1 MKKKS
6 DSEERN
12 SLFDFIAA
20 KLEKDQFLSV
30 CLTVLLVIGTMLS
43 LVAGIA
49 VWPVIFDLQ
58 VSQSLLGRLAASIW
72 KTGCITTAVC
82 IIVSIILVFCRHQPL
97 KVGSIFVTNLIAV
110 WVVFAMMLIIRQ
122 DVIYAL
128 QVGVFT
134 GTLLWGIIAFAAG
147 YILAVLPSILITMV
161 VSVIYFITDLILP
174 S

>member
-1 MKKKS
+1 MKKKP
-6 DSEERN
+6 DFEESN

-20 KLEKDQFLSV
+20 RLEKDRLLSV
-30 CLTVLLVIGTMLS
+30 CLTVLLVIGTLLS

-58 VSQSLLGRLAASIW
+58 VSQSFLGRLAASIW
-72 KTGCITTAVC
+72 KTGCITATVC
-82 IIVSIILVFCRHQPL
+82 VIVSIILAFYRHQPL
-97 KVGSIFVTNLIAV
+97 RVGSVFVTNLIVV
-110 WVVFAMMLIIRQ
+110 WVVFAIMLIIRQ
-122 DVIYAL
+122 DIIHVL

-147 YILAVLPSILITMV
+147 YILAVLPAILITV
-161 VSVIYFITDLILP
+161 VVGVIYSITDMILP